1 MNADTI
7 LELLLEK
14 LRDTPGLVGI
24 VLGGSRGRGAATPT
38 SDIDLGLYYD
48 SEHPIDLHYLRA
60 IAARVDDE
68 HRQDVLTDF
77 GGWGPRINGGG
88 WLVVQGMHVDFL
100 YRDLRA
106 VERSIIE
113 SHAGRIEI
121 AYQPGHPHGFSSA
134 MYMSEI
140 ALCRVLWD
148 PAGEVQRLKALT
160 TPYPRQLQEGIVRC
174 FFWESDFAIQNA
186 AKAAGRGDISYVAG
200 CCFRAV
206 SCLLQVLFAL
216 NTCYWMNEK
225 GSVELAN
232 AFPLAPNRLAERIG
246 EVYTLLTPESANL
259 KAALERLEALREETQ
274 ALLKTQGLP
283 A

>member
-1 MNADTI
+1 MNADII
-7 LELLLEK
+7 LDLLLNE
-14 LRDTPGLVGI
+14 LRDTPGLSGI
-24 VLGGSRGRGAATPT
+24 VLGGSRGRGAATST

-48 SEHPIDLHYLRA
+48 SENPIDLRHLRA
-60 IAARVDDE
+60 VAARVDDE

-106 VERSIIE
+106 VAHSITE
-113 SHAGRIEI
+113 SRAGRVSID
-121 AYQPGHPHGFSSA
+121 YQPGHPHGFTTA

-148 PAGEVQRLKALT
+148 PAGEVQRLKTLT
-160 TPYPRQLQEGIVRC
+160 TPYPRQLQEGIVRS
-174 FFWESDFAIQNA
+174 FFWEIDFAIQNA
-186 AKAAGRGDISYVAG
+186 AKAARRGDVSYVAG

-225 GSVELAN
+225 GAVALAN
-232 AFPLAPNRLAERIG
+232 AFPLVPTHFAERIG
-246 EVYTLLTPESANL
+246 EAYTLLTPESANL
-259 KAALERLEALREETQ
+259 KAALEQLEALHKETQ
-274 ALLKTQGLP
+274 ALLTAQGLP